1 MGQSLL
7 QTATACHGDP
17 GESSGLQC
25 WGSGRRGLAF
35 DLVPR
40 AKRALVGCGDARAH
54 TPAPSSQNPLSPP
67 EQSGL
72 ARRACTAGGARRAGH
87 PQPCI
92 ALEIGSREGVRR
104 AALGSAWAD
113 LLGREA
119 WQWFG
124 TFTFSPSRWLVRG
137 GKRVEVERYH
147 PLRGVHPEAAMK
159 SWRWFV
165 HELNASLYGKHW
177 KRRGDGGLVWV
188 CGQEFHKSGKVHF
201 HTLLGAP
208 NMDLNAAASRYAWHE
223 VWFREFGRNQIEVP
237 KCQGDVARYVSKY
250 VAKDGEIE
258 FSPNFGAVRP
268 LRMFDAEPAVWQAV
282 GQL

>member
-1 MGQSLL
+1 MESSLL
-7 QTATACHGDP
+7 QIATACHGDP
-17 GESSGLQC
+17 AQPPGLRRC
-25 WGSGRRGLAF
+25 AVGRRGLAL

-40 AKRALVGCGDARAH
+40 AGRGLVGGENGRAH
-54 TPAPSSQNPLSPP
+54 TPTPFTQN
-67 EQSGL
+67 E
-72 ARRACTAGGARRAGH
+72 
-87 PQPCI
+87 
-92 ALEIGSREGVRR
+92 
-104 AALGSAWAD
+104 
-113 LLGREA
+113 LLGRQENAREEGRHGCRTGAQRTPAAVAAIAVGSHEA
-119 WQWFG
+119 VRKGAEAAAWMELLGCESWQWFG
-124 TFTFSPSRWLVRG
+124 THTFSPTRWLVRG
-137 GKRVEVERYH
+137 GKRIAVDRYH

-223 VWFREFGRNQIEVP
+223 VWFREFGRNKIEQP

-250 VAKDGEIE
+250 VAKDGQIE
-258 FSPNFGAVRP
+258 FSPNFGGVRP
-268 LRMFDAEPAVWQAV
+268 LRIFEREQAVWQAES
-282 GQL
+282 QI